1 MRSNTIEV
9 GDIFR
14 QFGAAYQQEHK
25 LPLQQLKAM
34 SAIEKCRTQA
44 LGGHIDV
51 CDECGYERI
60 SYNSCRNRHCPKCQS
75 LARERWLLARQ
86 QDLLPISY
94 FHVVFTLPDE
104 LNRLCL
110 ANQKVMYNLLFRAG
124 SETILDL
131 GKDARHI
138 GGKVGLI
145 AVLHTWGQNLMDHP
159 HLHCIV
165 TGGGLSED
173 GQRWVYPKKMTPQ
186 KDFFIHVNIISDL
199 FKKKFLAYL
208 KQAYRQG
215 NLQFVGETAY
225 LAQGNNFQ
233 QLVDKLYEKK
243 WNSYCKKPFGGP
255 EKVLNYLGRYTH
267 RVAISN
273 NRIVTL
279 EAGKVTFKWRDYR
292 DNNNNK
298 FMTIDVFEFI
308 RRFLLHILPKGYFKI
323 RYYGLLAS
331 RNHSTDLELCKRLL
345 KLAVK
350 IAEQA
355 RKLSWED
362 LMLELFDIDVRRCP
376 VCGKGR
382 LVAKQLIPWNS
393 HAPP

>member
-1 MRSNTIEV
+1 MRSDRIEV

-14 QFGAAYQQEHK
+14 QFGSAYREIRR
-25 LPLQQLKAM
+25 LPLHQLKAM
-34 SAIEKCRTQA
+34 SAIEKCRTAA
-44 LGGHIDV
+44 LGGHIDI
-51 CDECGYERI
+51 CEKCGYERI

-75 LARERWLLARQ
+75 LVRERWVLARQ
-86 QDLLPISY
+86 QELLPISY

-110 ANQKVMYNLLFRAG
+110 VNQKVMYDLLFRAG

-165 TGGGLSED
+165 TGGGLSND
-173 GQRWVYPKKMTPQ
+173 GTTWMTPKKTTPK

-199 FKKKFLAYL
+199 FKKKFLVYL
-208 KQAYRQG
+208 KQAYQSG
-215 NLQFVGETAY
+215 KLKFVGEIEA
-225 LAQGNNFQ
+225 LADNNKFQ
-233 QLVDKLYEKK
+233 ELIDKLYDKK
-243 WNSYCKKPFGGP
+243 WNSYCKKPFSGP

-279 EAGKVTFKWRDYR
+279 EAGNVTFKWRDYR
-292 DNNNNK
+292 DSNK
-298 FMTIDVFEFI
+298 NKLMTVDVFEFM

-323 RYYGLLAS
+323 RYYGLLAR
-331 RNHSTDLELCKRLL
+331 RNRRTDLELCQRLL
-345 KLAVK
+345 K
-350 IAEQA
+350 
-355 RKLSWED
+355 
-362 LMLELFDIDVRRCP
+362 ELL
-376 VCGKGR
+376 K
-382 LVAKQLIPWNS
+382 
-393 HAPP
+393 

>member
-1 MRSNTIEV
+1 MRSDGIEV
-9 GDIFR
+9 SDIFR

-34 SAIEKCRTQA
+34 TAIARCRTGA
-44 LGGHIDV
+44 LGGHVDV
-51 CDECGYERI
+51 CDQCGYERI

-75 LARERWLLARQ
+75 LARERWVLARQ
-86 QDLLPISY
+86 EELLPICY
-94 FHVVFTLPDE
+94 FDVVFTLPDE
-104 LNRLCL
+104 LNQLCL
-110 ANQKVMYNLLFRAG
+110 VNQKVMYDLLVRAG

-165 TGGGLSED
+165 TGGGLSAD
-173 GQRWVYPKKMTPQ
+173 GQRWVYPKKMAPK

-199 FKKKFLAYL
+199 FQNKFLAYL
-208 KQAYRQG
+208 KQAYQQG

-233 QLVDKLYEKK
+233 QLVDKLYQKK

-273 NRIVTL
+273 HRIVTL
-279 EAGKVTFKWRDYR
+279 KAGNVTFKWRDYR
-292 DNNNNK
+292 DGNK
-298 FMTIDVFEFI
+298 QKLMTVDVFEFL
-308 RRFLLHILPKGYFKI
+308 RRFLLHILPHGFFKI
-323 RYYGLLAS
+323 RYYAILAS
-331 RNHSTDLELCKRLL
+331 RNHRTDLELCQRLL
-345 KLAVK
+345 KVAVK
-350 IAEQA
+350 IADQA
-355 RKLSWED
+355 KKLSWED

-382 LVAKQLIPWNS
+382 LVAKQMIAWNS
-393 HAPP
+393 QAPP

>member
-1 MRSNTIEV
+1 MRSDRIEV
-9 GDIFR
+9 GDIVR
-14 QFGAAYQQEHK
+14 QFGAAYRQEHK

-34 SAIEKCRTQA
+34 TAIEKCRTRA

-75 LARERWLLARQ
+75 LARERWVLARQ
-86 QDLLPISY
+86 QELLPICY
-94 FHVVFTLPDE
+94 FHIVFTLPDE

-110 ANQKVMYNLLFRAG
+110 VNQRVMYDLLFRAG

-165 TGGGLSED
+165 TGGGLSVD
-173 GQRWVYPKKMTPQ
+173 GQCWVYPKKMTPR

-208 KQAYRQG
+208 RQAYRAG
-215 NLQFVGETAY
+215 KLQFVGETAY
-225 LAQGNNFQ
+225 LARGNNFQ
-233 QLVDKLYEKK
+233 QLLDSLYQKK

-273 NRIVTL
+273 HRIVKL
-279 EAGKVTFKWRDYR
+279 EAGNVTFKWRDYR
-292 DNNNNK
+292 DGNK
-298 FMTIDVFEFI
+298 HKLITVDVFEFM
-308 RRFLLHILPKGYFKI
+308 RRFLLHILPHGFFKI
-323 RYYGLLAS
+323 RYYGILAS
-331 RNHSTDLELCKRLL
+331 RNHRTDLELCQRLL
-345 KLAVK
+345 QVAVK

-355 RKLSWED
+355 KKLSWED

-382 LVAKQLIPWNS
+382 LVARQMIPWNS

>member
-1 MRSNTIEV
+1 MRSDAIEV

-25 LPLQQLKAM
+25 LPLQQLKAIT
-34 SAIEKCRTQA
+34 AIEKCRTQA

-75 LARERWLLARQ
+75 LARERWVLARQ
-86 QDLLPISY
+86 QDLLPICY

-110 ANQKVMYNLLFRAG
+110 VNQKVMYNLLFRAG

-131 GKDARHI
+131 GKDAKHI

-145 AVLHTWGQNLMDHP
+145 SVLHTWGQNLMDHP

-165 TGGGLSED
+165 TGGGLSND
-173 GQRWVYPKKMTPQ
+173 GTRWMTPKKTTPK

-208 KQAYRQG
+208 KQAYRAG
-215 NLQFVGETAY
+215 KLQFVGETAY
-225 LAQGNNFQ
+225 LARGNNFQ
-233 QLVDKLYEKK
+233 QLIDKLYHKK

-255 EKVLNYLGRYTH
+255 ERVLKYLGR
-267 RVAISN
+267 
-273 NRIVTL
+273 
-279 EAGKVTFKWRDYR
+279 
-292 DNNNNK
+292 
-298 FMTIDVFEFI
+298 
-308 RRFLLHILPKGYFKI
+308 
-323 RYYGLLAS
+323 
-331 RNHSTDLELCKRLL
+331 
-345 KLAVK
+345 
-350 IAEQA
+350 
-355 RKLSWED
+355 
-362 LMLELFDIDVRRCP
+362 
-376 VCGKGR
+376 
-382 LVAKQLIPWNS
+382 
-393 HAPP
+393 